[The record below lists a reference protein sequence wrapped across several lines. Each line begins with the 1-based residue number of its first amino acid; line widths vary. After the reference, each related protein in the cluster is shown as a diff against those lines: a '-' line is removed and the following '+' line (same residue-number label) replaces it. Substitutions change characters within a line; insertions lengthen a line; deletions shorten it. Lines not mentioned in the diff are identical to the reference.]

1 MEKEALKPIWFF
13 LSFITFLGL
22 FFLNLN
28 RIGDVRFA
36 GQSNT
41 ASDLEP
47 WKNAKKVSYWC
58 SNCNQLKK
66 ISLASQRNLW
76 LSMQRKT
83 NQCIIK
89 YINFAIHLT
98 PYLDLNN
105 KVSFIDQPIRTV
117 QIKVNSGLLG
127 RMDSQGQMFVVV
139 SFRTKVIWWHGNGL
153 ELLQDLCYFIETSP
167 IHALVIL

>member
-1 MEKEALKPIWFF
+1 MSGLQGNQTLLQIWNPEKMQKKDVILNVPIA
-13 LSFITFLGL
+13 I
-22 FFLNLN
+22 N
-28 RIGDVRFA
+28 
-36 GQSNT
+36 
-41 ASDLEP
+41 
-47 WKNAKKVSYWC
+47 
-58 SNCNQLKK
+58 LKK
-66 ISLASQRNLW
+66 ISLASQSILW
-76 LSMQRKT
+76 LSMLRKT

-89 YINFAIHLT
+89 FINFAIHLT